1 MCIFCLWHFLLVRAS
16 LFVVAE
22 DATIGGLNA
31 LLRVRLLVIY
41 GRAKTCH
48 WTLREFSF
56 PPLRSRAVVTEPQQH
71 KCIEK
76 SYCSNKDVIRPVAD
90 SIICKMSQ
98 GLPSMDSMRV
108 AMRFSSTGFV
118 YNLPSANTATAVGL
132 GSSSAMIMAFVEAAW
147 SSQVQEYRAGRC
159 VKHSPSVR
167 QPYGGRLFTS
177 CGWCRYCYLCSFSCS
192 YEPPTLGQ
200 KM

>member
-1 MCIFCLWHFLLVRAS
+1 MTFFACSSFLIRCCWGRHYWWLERIAAGSLAGDLWKGKNMSLDPERIFISPTQVKSGGDRA
-16 LFVVAE
+16 A
-22 DATIGGLNA
+22 AA
-31 LLRVRLLVIY
+31 
-41 GRAKTCH
+41 
-48 WTLREFSF
+48 
-56 PPLRSRAVVTEPQQH
+56 Q
-71 KCIEK
+71 CIEK